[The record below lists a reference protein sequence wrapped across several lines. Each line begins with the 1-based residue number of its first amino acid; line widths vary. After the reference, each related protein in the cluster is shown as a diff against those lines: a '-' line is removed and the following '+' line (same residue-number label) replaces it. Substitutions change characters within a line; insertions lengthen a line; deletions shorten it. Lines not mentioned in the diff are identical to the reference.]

1 LRIQEEQLENHKK
14 KYDVISLH
22 AVGNML
28 CVIILISMRC
38 DSNLFYVSYFK
49 FLYNFFLKFI
59 VHKMNS
65 KMVKPK
71 IIKLIMRDKTDMTDA
86 DVIVCWIF

>member
-1 LRIQEEQLENHKK
+1 
-14 KYDVISLH
+14 
-22 AVGNML
+22 ML

-49 FLYNFFLKFI
+49 FSYNFFLKFV

-65 KMVKPK
+65 EMVKPK
-71 IIKLIMRDKTDMTDA
+71 IIKLIRRDKTDMTDA
-86 DVIVCWIF
+86 DVIVGWIF

>member
-1 LRIQEEQLENHKK
+1 
-14 KYDVISLH
+14 
-22 AVGNML
+22 ML

-49 FLYNFFLKFI
+49 FLHNFFLKFV

-65 KMVKPK
+65 EMVKPK
-71 IIKLIMRDKTDMTDA
+71 IIKLIRRDKTDMTDA
-86 DVIVCWIF
+86 DVIVGWIF